1 MRLFTAIELSDASR
15 RHLGRVMRQAAGA
28 APDVRW
34 TPAEKLHL
42 TLKFIGEVEDAKLPA
57 VIEALDAVELDDPIE
72 LRCTGIVCFPPRGRA
87 RVVAAGVEGE
97 VERLSA
103 LFERIEAALTAF
115 CRREHRRYTPH
126 VTIGR
131 CRNGLRPA
139 NQAAL
144 EPAVAGLFP
153 GPVFEAD
160 GFALFSSAGGVYT
173 VCHRIG

>member
-1 MRLFTAIELSDASR
+1 MAICHEQSPVMRLFTAIELSDASR

-97 VERLSA
+97 VERLS
-103 LFERIEAALTAF
+103 
-115 CRREHRRYTPH
+115 
-126 VTIGR
+126 
-131 CRNGLRPA
+131 
-139 NQAAL
+139 
-144 EPAVAGLFP
+144 
-153 GPVFEAD
+153 
-160 GFALFSSAGGVYT
+160 
-173 VCHRIG
+173 